1 MSPKVQLVRTR
12 SRWAQR
18 RITGPARWSTSA
30 MLAMALVTALTWGGA
45 QRTAVATSDADIDV
59 GADGDSIS
67 VEIGTPPDVIDGD
80 DGSTDGGSEQPPG
93 CIWQVVPANE
103 GGWGVYRT
111 HPDTGVRQIA
121 VQLFCYGAFVAYGWV
136 DVAERTADD
145 IIASAVAEM
154 TRQLP
159 PPVPVTNPARVGTV
173 GVGTRFSVAP
183 LADVVVS
190 AQVGAHHGTVTA
202 RASRLRVHTGDGAII
217 DCSDL
222 GDGMATLAAADP
234 SAGTCGHH
242 YREPSPPARPYRV
255 TVTVVWEITYV
266 TSVGLGT
273 LDALSTSAVIEH
285 PVVEIQTVGAGRAG

>member
-45 QRTAVATSDADIDV
+45 QRTAVASSDADIDV

-80 DGSTDGGSEQPPG
+80 DGSADGGSDQPPG
-93 CIWQVVPANE
+93 CIWQVVPASD

-136 DVAERTADD
+136 DVAEPTADD

-159 PPVPVTNPARVGTV
+159 PPVPLTNPGRVGTV

-183 LADVVVS
+183 LADVVAS
-190 AQVGAHHGTVTA
+190 AQVGAHYRTVTA
-202 RASRLRVHTGDGAII
+202 RASRLRVHTGDGTII
-217 DCSDL
+217 DCGDL